1 MTHFHLFSC
10 ATNIRIGIEVAFY
23 KDIHGFGQIF
33 RQTGPVA
40 PRLDW
45 SDVMQHGSKLP
56 TRRRSSIPS
65 GVFPLFEPNASTQ
78 VFQTPEAS
86 P

>member
-10 ATNIRIGIEVAFY
+10 ATNIRIGMEVALY

-40 PRLDW
+40 P
-45 SDVMQHGSKLP
+45 
-56 TRRRSSIPS
+56 
-65 GVFPLFEPNASTQ
+65 
-78 VFQTPEAS
+78 
-86 P
+86 